1 MPLRVHSSYLWVNC
15 GAVWAKQTHR
25 CPVLAPIGG
34 SPASKTMWTPCR
46 LANVAPTAVL
56 PFWIPARESSVV

>member
-25 CPVLAPIGG
+25 YPVLAPIGG
-34 SPASKTMWTPCR
+34 SPASKTTWTPCR
-46 LANVAPTAVL
+46 LAHVAPTAVL